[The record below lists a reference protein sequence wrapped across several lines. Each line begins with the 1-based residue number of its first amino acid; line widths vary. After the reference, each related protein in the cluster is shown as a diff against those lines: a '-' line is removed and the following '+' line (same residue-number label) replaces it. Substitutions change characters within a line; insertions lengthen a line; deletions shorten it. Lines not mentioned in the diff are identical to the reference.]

1 MEIYSTNP
9 QIQQMQNKAYFA
21 IGLTLFFFV
30 SYIFYQNA
38 AFICLAVALGVRGY
52 LYYEIKKQ
60 TQNKKIL
67 LNFAISLGI
76 VLAGLVVMGIVYFVL
91 DFFKI
96 SKETL
101 SSISYVIMLIA
112 SLASL
117 FYVYKMFLELKTMF
131 DQKLF
136 LYCFGTYALGS
147 ILLQF
152 DSHLLIALG
161 FLIFT
166 GGAVIEFLSWK
177 QIEKI

>member
-1 MEIYSTNP
+1 MGIYSTNP
-9 QIQQMQNKAYFA
+9 QIEQIQNKAYFA
-21 IGLTLFFFV
+21 LGLTLFFFV

-38 AFICLAVALGVRGY
+38 AFICLAVALGIRGY
-52 LYYEIKKQ
+52 LYYEIKNK

-67 LNFAISLGI
+67 LNFAISLAI
-76 VLAGLVVMGIVYFVL
+76 ILAGLIVMGIVYFVL

-112 SLASL
+112 SVISL
-117 FYVYKMFLELKTMF
+117 VYVYKMFVELKNMF
-131 DQKLF
+131 EQKLF
-136 LYCFGTYALGS
+136 LYCFGAYALGS

-152 DSHLLIALG
+152 NSHLLIALG
-161 FLIFT
+161 FLIFA
-166 GGAVIEFLSWK
+166 GGVAVEFLSWK